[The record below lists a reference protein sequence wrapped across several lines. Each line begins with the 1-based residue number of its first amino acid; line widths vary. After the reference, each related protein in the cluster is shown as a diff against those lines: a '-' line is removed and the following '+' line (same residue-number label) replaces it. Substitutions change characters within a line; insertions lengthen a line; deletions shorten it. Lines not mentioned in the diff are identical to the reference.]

1 MMSVQL
7 RPGENHSETILTCE
21 QQGLP
26 CLNCIILKLKKEAL
40 FNRIITAKQ
49 RPFLS
54 DYISA
59 LYIRLGKDVFN
70 DQIYNYYTLY
80 ERIHPMVFGLF
91 CN

>member
-1 MMSVQL
+1 
-7 RPGENHSETILTCE
+7 
-21 QQGLP
+21 LP
-26 CLNCIILKLKKEAL
+26 VNCIILKKEAL

-80 ERIHPMVFGLF
+80 A
-91 CN
+91 

>member
-1 MMSVQL
+1 
-7 RPGENHSETILTCE
+7 
-21 QQGLP
+21 LP
-26 CLNCIILKLKKEAL
+26 VNCIILKKEAL

-59 LYIRLGKDVFN
+59 LYIRLGKVVFN